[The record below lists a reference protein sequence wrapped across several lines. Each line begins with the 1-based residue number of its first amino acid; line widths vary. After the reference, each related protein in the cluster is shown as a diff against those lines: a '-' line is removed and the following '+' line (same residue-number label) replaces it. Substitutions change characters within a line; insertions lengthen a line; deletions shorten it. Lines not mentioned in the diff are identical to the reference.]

1 MTTVYFI
8 RHAEP
13 DYHNHD
19 DALRPL
25 TEKGMTDRLL
35 VTAFLIDKNIDV
47 VLPSPYIRAIDTI
60 KDFADKQNIN
70 IKIVEDFRE
79 RKVDS
84 IWIEDFDQFVEKQ
97 WKDFNYRFFDGEC
110 LKEVQ
115 DRNIS
120 AFKEVL
126 KQYKGKSIVI
136 GSHGTALSTI
146 INYYDSSFGLQDF
159 NDIKKRMP
167 WIVKFSFDNQ
177 VCIKIE
183 KVDLFAK

>member
-8 RHAEP
+8 RHAES
-13 DYHNHD
+13 DYRNHD

-25 TEKGMTDRLL
+25 SEKGMIDRLL
-35 VTAFLIDKNIDV
+35 VTSFLDDKNIDV
-47 VLPSPYIRAIDTI
+47 VLSSPYVRAIDTV
-60 KDFADKQNIN
+60 KDFADKHNMK
-70 IKIVEDFRE
+70 IKTVDAFRE

-84 IWIEDFDQFVEKQ
+84 IWIEDFDQFAEKQ

-120 AFKEVL
+120 ALQEAL
-126 KQYKGKSIVI
+126 KQYKGKSIII

-146 INYYDSSFGLQDF
+146 INYYDSSFGFRDF
-159 NDIKKRMP
+159 NDMKKRMP

-177 VCIKIE
+177 VSIKIE
-183 KVDLFAK
+183 KIDLFVE